1 MTRLRRLSWSL
12 FAIATAAVLFVTPQA
27 QAYHLPGFGHD
38 NLVAAG
44 FGTGTVCDVGDGCL
58 ISENGNNSY
67 NAVGLIGRHTSFNG
81 GGGPGWHSAG
91 VYGLTNSQG
100 VSAVGVY
107 GQVVPTGQPGADS
120 AGVRGDN
127 TGIYGSAAGV
137 LGWNSGSGLGVRGYS
152 EYGVGVSG
160 YSNSTVSGSSGVAGT
175 SNAANTLGVYGAS
188 DNGIGVQA
196 SSSSGTAL
204 QVNGRSKFTGQPIF
218 QNGVAVT
225 GRATFSRSGVLT
237 AQGGTSSM
245 VKTGVSLTP
254 SSYVLATMQT
264 NTPGVSVHAAVPNT
278 AASSITIY
286 FDTTAPAGTKVAWF
300 VVN

>member
-12 FAIATAAVLFVTPQA
+12 FAIATVAVLFVTPQA
-27 QAYHLPGFGHD
+27 QASHLPGFGHD

-44 FGTGTVCDVGDGCL
+44 FGTGTVCDVADGCL

-81 GGGPGWHSAG
+81 GGGPGWYSAG

-100 VSAVGVY
+100 TSAVGVY
-107 GQVVPTGQPGADS
+107 GQVAPTGQPGVDS

-137 LGWNSGSGLGVRGYS
+137 LGWNYGSGMGVRGYS
-152 EYGVGVSG
+152 EYGLGESGYTNSTLASASGVSG
-160 YSNSTVSGSSGVAGT
+160 RGYGATGVSGSSESGV
-175 SNAANTLGVYGAS
+175 GVE
-188 DNGIGVQA
+188 A
-196 SSSSGTAL
+196 SSGSGTAL

-225 GRATFSRSGVLT
+225 GRANFSRSGVLT
-237 AQGGTSSM
+237 APGGTSSM